1 MIEKDKAILAEVTD
15 AIAEVKNDSGK
26 SERNFLPERPDE
38 FPTTAMSFCH
48 INAMIMEQTEEL
60 FAVTRCADRFS
71 PQYLKLCKTL
81 EKTVNHLGSSF
92 ITKEAMS
99 HKSYYDVSE
108 IESLSAQHLYEMIC
122 FNFRKCDA
130 ALNQIKLDRHE
141 FDLDYF
147 HQMLSFAKIMER
159 LSAAEHRAY
168 EYDHGFTD
176 TYERT
181 KSVLSFTDK
190 DGNPNPDKRNKKG
203 ISFRNTPS
211 FPIRYDVLGAAE
223 MPDHQKT
230 EISGEDH
237 ADPEIIEGK
246 IIEAP
251 VSDASDSSKVEPV
264 NRTPEVSEEIPDA
277 ESAAKADEIQN
288 SDAYENLQPE
298 IDVIVPKQEPG
309 RPSLYTEPP
318 AYLEVIMCAMKR
330 SAGSEEDSI
339 CFTEEEMRQLLADP
353 EFCRLEKDLAQA
365 FRGYFDR
372 MDSG

>member
-15 AIAEVKNDSGK
+15 VIAEVKNHNGK
-26 SERNFLPERPDE
+26 SERNFLIERPDE
-38 FPTTAMSFCH
+38 FPTMAMSFCH

-141 FDLDYF
+141 FDTDFF

-190 DGNPNPDKRNKKG
+190 AGNPEPDKRNKKG
-203 ISFRNTPS
+203 ISFRSTPS
-211 FPIRYDVLGAAE
+211 FPIRYDVLEEAKTQ
-223 MPDHQKT
+223 DHQ
-230 EISGEDH
+230 ESGISGEEHLD
-237 ADPEIIEGK
+237 DEIIEAE
-246 IIEAP
+246 IAAVP
-251 VSDASDSSKVEPV
+251 VSDVSDSSDIESV
-264 NRTPEVSEEIPDA
+264 NGNPEVSAETPNTESTVEAETVHTEEASETAKPDA
-277 ESAAKADEIQN
+277 DMI
-288 SDAYENLQPE
+288 
-298 IDVIVPKQEPG
+298 IPKQEPG
-309 RPSLYTEPP
+309 RPSLYTEPS
-318 AYLEVIMCAMKR
+318 AYFDIIMCAMKR
-330 SAGSEEDSI
+330 SAGSEEESI
-339 CFTEEEMRQLLADP
+339 SFTEEEMRQLLADP
-353 EFCRLEKDLAQA
+353 EFCRYEKDLAQA
-365 FRGYFDR
+365 FREYFDR

>member
-26 SERNFLPERPDE
+26 SVRNFLPERPDE

-141 FDLDYF
+141 FDTDFF

-190 DGNPNPDKRNKKG
+190 AGNPEPDKRNKKG

-230 EISGEDH
+230 EISGEDD
-237 ADPEIIEGK
+237 ADSEIIEAE
-246 IIEAP
+246 IAAVP
-251 VSDASDSSKVEPV
+251 VSDVPDTSDVEPITERTVV
-264 NRTPEVSEEIPDA
+264 NEETPDA
-277 ESAAKADEIQN
+277 ESIVEAETVHTEEAFETAKPEDEQI
-288 SDAYENLQPE
+288 
-298 IDVIVPKQEPG
+298 IPKQEPG

-353 EFCRLEKDLAQA
+353 EFCRYEKDLAQA
-365 FRGYFDR
+365 FREYFDR